1 MPEPIMPEP
10 IMPEPIMPE
19 PIMPESVV
27 VYEST
32 MSEPKMPESVVVY
45 EQTSVIVNRGV
56 GAGGANTN
64 QTGKRFEY
72 STDNLLR
79 MGGYG
84 FVPNVHWI
92 EKQYVDKRVIISKQ
106 RDFGRCVKHKYNID
120 HVYRWPDE
128 AYIIEYPTT
137 GRKIIKILE
146 KKMQNREGSVET
158 KIFAGPTLK
167 REYEL
172 MFGSAFEIQ
181 YGFCVSAFLQKKMT
195 SGTPKYNNLLK
206 ILKEHNIPV
215 FFGDDANYFE
225 TLDVW
230 IHS

>member
-1 MPEPIMPEP
+1 MNQLLVPELVVPELVP
-10 IMPEPIMPE
+10 KLVPELVVFE
-19 PIMPESVV
+19 PP
-27 VYEST
+27 
-32 MSEPKMPESVVVY
+32 
-45 EQTSVIVNRGV
+45 IVNRGV

-64 QTGKRFEY
+64 QTGKTFED

-79 MGGYG
+79 MCKFG
-84 FVPNVHWI
+84 FVRGAHWI
-92 EKQYVDKRVIISKQ
+92 EKQYVDKWVIISKQ

-128 AYIIEYPTT
+128 AYVIEYPN

-158 KIFAGPTLK
+158 KIFAGPSLK

-172 MFGSAFEIQ
+172 MFGSVFEVQ

-195 SGTPKYNNLLK
+195 SGTNKYNNLLK

-215 FFGDDANYFE
+215 LFGDDANYFE
-225 TLDVW
+225 TLDLW